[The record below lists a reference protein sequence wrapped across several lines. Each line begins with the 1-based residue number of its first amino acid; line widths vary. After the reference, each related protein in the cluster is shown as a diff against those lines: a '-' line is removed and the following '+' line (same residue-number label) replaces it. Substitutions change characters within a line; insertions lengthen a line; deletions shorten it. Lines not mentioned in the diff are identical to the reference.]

1 MNRYIILLLLIFNIS
16 CEKTIDINLPSQ
28 ESKLVVNGSLI
39 SNKNFD
45 GYSQYIYISNSIEG
59 LGNITDYEFTDSVPV
74 INYASVDVLE
84 IENENDI
91 IEEYQFEFDNDCYCY
106 SNNNFIPKE
115 SSTYQLKVSA
125 DDFPDIT
132 ALETMPSET
141 DFNISNFIMGNILD
155 RRIEGKLC
163 EFDITINDEPG
174 VKNFYKL
181 KVFVVNTFNEDGSAC
196 VYTVDDPSFLIPIN
210 KTVSNGSYF
219 KSKNGY
225 FTDELFDGETKTFSI
240 SVDKP
245 TGRFE
250 YFYIQLTSL
259 SKNNYMFNITRKE
272 QNRDSNNF
280 MFNNEPMFIQS
291 NINGGYGIF
300 GGESV
305 TKKAYIPTFYPTN
318 GWLDYWTLIIF
329 FTTPLS

>member
-1 MNRYIILLLLIFNIS
+1 MNRFIILLLLIFNIS

-91 IEEYQFEFDNDCYCY
+91 IKEYQFEFDNDCYCY

-210 KTVSNGSYF
+210 KTTSNGSYF

-318 GWLDYWTLIIF
+318 GWLDY
-329 FTTPLS
+329 